1 MKRVPII
8 MHAWEKVRAYAR
20 KIRKKAG
27 IYMQTDTQSN
37 YHNLNAYAP
46 SVN

>member
-8 MHAWEKVRAYAR
+8 MHAWEKAHAYAR
-20 KIRKKAG
+20 KIREKAC
-27 IYMQTDTQSN
+27 IYAQTDTQSN